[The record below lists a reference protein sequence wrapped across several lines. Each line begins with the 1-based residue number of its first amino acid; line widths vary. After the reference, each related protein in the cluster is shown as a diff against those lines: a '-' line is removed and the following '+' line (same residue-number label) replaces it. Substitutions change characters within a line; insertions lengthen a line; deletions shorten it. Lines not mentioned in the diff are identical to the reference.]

1 MVKAVNKL
9 VLEINNTENEYFEK
23 AIFYIRP
30 EMSCSSKLRSQAQ
43 LYLNGISLE
52 KAGKTPHKN
61 KLPFI
66 IGAVIGTVGAGIVS
80 AILLLTGIV

>member
-30 EMSCSSKLRSQAQ
+30 EMSCNSKLRSQAQ
-43 LYLNGISLE
+43 LYLNKISLE
-52 KAGKTPHKN
+52 KPEN
-61 KLPFI
+61 S
-66 IGAVIGTVGAGIVS
+66 AVTASSPI
-80 AILLLTGIV
+80 

>member
-23 AIFYIRP
+23 AIFYVRP
-30 EMSCSSKLRSQAQ
+30 EMSCNSKLGDQAQ

-52 KAGKTPHKN
+52 KRVKRGQKSKF
-61 KLPFI
+61 LFI
-66 IGAVIGTVGAGIVS
+66 IGALIGTAGAGIVS
-80 AILLLTGIV
+80 AVLFLTGVI

>member
-1 MVKAVNKL
+1 LVKAVNKL

-52 KAGKTPHKN
+52 KAGKSPHKN

-80 AILLLTGIV
+80 AILLLTGVL

>member
-23 AIFYIRP
+23 AIFYVRP
-30 EMSCSSKLRSQAQ
+30 EMSCSSKLGNQAQ

-52 KAGKTPHKN
+52 KPEKQPHKI

-66 IGAVIGTVGAGIVS
+66 IGAVIGAVGAGIVS
-80 AILLLTGIV
+80 VVLLLTGII

>member
-30 EMSCSSKLRSQAQ
+30 EMSCKLRSQAQ
-43 LYLNGISLE
+43 LYLNKISLE
-52 KAGKTPHKN
+52 KPEKFRSNG
-61 KLPFI
+61 KLPYI
-66 IGAVIGTVGAGIVS
+66 IGITAGIS
-80 AILLLTGIV
+80 AALIISAVLLFAGII